1 MIWRNI
7 QSLSGV
13 TKPNGKIKQIAETI
27 LVSAIFVLF
36 LSGTAAYIR
45 VKDKQLAT

>member
-1 MIWRNI
+1 MCVILPDRGI
-7 QSLSGV
+7 
-13 TKPNGKIKQIAETI
+13 TKIAETI